1 MKIYSK
7 KIWKIIFITLLKLF
21 YELIFF
27 LKVLKVYWF
36 SAFAAL
42 VIVIYIFKNT
52 LVALL
57 MKLCSNKKKINP
69 TSTEDLKQIN
79 D

>member
-52 LVALL
+52 IVALL

>member
-69 TSTEDLKQIN
+69 TLTEDLKQIN